1 VDWHTGDLR
10 YGFTGW
16 SLAKASQLSNPGPHH
31 NSHRGNTLV
40 SLWGIYADS
49 YFIRFEMELILSV
62 RRKAQSLRQI
72 QWLYN
77 FDNYDFRCIL
87 LIFVAAYMKPFLILF
102 AFFFVGINHC
112 YPQVADTTKSA
123 GKVVVQHYFIISA
136 GTVIN
141 AYFNDKPLSV
151 ETISEFDE
159 YIQRN
164 AKILKD
170 SRVVV
175 TGKPKNGTFD
185 EVLKTLSHYRIK
197 NVTKN
202 ILTN

>member
-1 VDWHTGDLR
+1 
-10 YGFTGW
+10 
-16 SLAKASQLSNPGPHH
+16 
-31 NSHRGNTLV
+31 
-40 SLWGIYADS
+40 
-49 YFIRFEMELILSV
+49 
-62 RRKAQSLRQI
+62 
-72 QWLYN
+72 
-77 FDNYDFRCIL
+77 
-87 LIFVAAYMKPFLILF
+87 MKPLISLF
-102 AFFFVGINHC
+102 AFCFLGINHC
-112 YPQVADTTKSA
+112 FPQSADTAKSA
-123 GKVVVQHYFIISA
+123 GKVIVLHYFIISA

-151 ETISEFDE
+151 ETIAEFDD
-159 YIQRN
+159 YVQHN

-170 SRVVV
+170 SKVVV

>member
-1 VDWHTGDLR
+1 MKS
-10 YGFTGW
+10 F
-16 SLAKASQLSNPGPHH
+16 
-31 NSHRGNTLV
+31 
-40 SLWGIYADS
+40 
-49 YFIRFEMELILSV
+49 
-62 RRKAQSLRQI
+62 
-72 QWLYN
+72 
-77 FDNYDFRCIL
+77 
-87 LIFVAAYMKPFLILF
+87 FVLF
-102 AFFFVGINHC
+102 ASCFLAVNHC
-112 YPQVADTTKSA
+112 YPQSSDTTKSA
-123 GKVVVQHYFIISA
+123 RKAVVQHYFIISA

-151 ETISEFDE
+151 ETIAEFDD
-159 YIQRN
+159 YVQHN

-170 SRVVV
+170 ARVVV

>member
-1 VDWHTGDLR
+1 M
-10 YGFTGW
+10 
-16 SLAKASQLSNPGPHH
+16 K
-31 NSHRGNTLV
+31 
-40 SLWGIYADS
+40 
-49 YFIRFEMELILSV
+49 
-62 RRKAQSLRQI
+62 
-72 QWLYN
+72 
-77 FDNYDFRCIL
+77 L
-87 LIFVAAYMKPFLILF
+87 LITLF
-102 AFFFVGINHC
+102 AFSLAGINHC
-112 YPQVADTTKSA
+112 YPQSADTTKSA

-151 ETISEFDE
+151 ETITEFDE
-159 YIQRN
+159 YVQRN
-164 AKILKD
+164 AKTLKD
-170 SRVVV
+170 ARVVV

>member
-1 VDWHTGDLR
+1 MKS
-10 YGFTGW
+10 F
-16 SLAKASQLSNPGPHH
+16 
-31 NSHRGNTLV
+31 
-40 SLWGIYADS
+40 
-49 YFIRFEMELILSV
+49 
-62 RRKAQSLRQI
+62 
-72 QWLYN
+72 
-77 FDNYDFRCIL
+77 
-87 LIFVAAYMKPFLILF
+87 FVLF
-102 AFFFVGINHC
+102 ALCFAGINHC
-112 YPQVADTTKSA
+112 YPQSSDTSKSA

-151 ETISEFDE
+151 ETIAEFDD
-159 YIQRN
+159 YVQHN

-170 SRVVV
+170 VRVVV

>member
-1 VDWHTGDLR
+1 MR
-10 YGFTGW
+10 
-16 SLAKASQLSNPGPHH
+16 
-31 NSHRGNTLV
+31 
-40 SLWGIYADS
+40 
-49 YFIRFEMELILSV
+49 
-62 RRKAQSLRQI
+62 
-72 QWLYN
+72 
-77 FDNYDFRCIL
+77 
-87 LIFVAAYMKPFLILF
+87 IFVTAHMKPFLLF
-102 AFFFVGINHC
+102 LAFCLAGINHC
-112 YPQVADTTKSA
+112 YPQSADTTKST
-123 GKVVVQHYFIISA
+123 GKVVAQHYFIISA

-151 ETISEFDE
+151 ETIAEFDD
-159 YIQRN
+159 YVQHN

-170 SRVVV
+170 ARVVV

>member
-1 VDWHTGDLR
+1 M
-10 YGFTGW
+10 
-16 SLAKASQLSNPGPHH
+16 K
-31 NSHRGNTLV
+31 
-40 SLWGIYADS
+40 
-49 YFIRFEMELILSV
+49 
-62 RRKAQSLRQI
+62 
-72 QWLYN
+72 
-77 FDNYDFRCIL
+77 L
-87 LIFVAAYMKPFLILF
+87 LITLF
-102 AFFFVGINHC
+102 ALCFAGINQG
-112 YPQVADTTKSA
+112 YPQSADTSKST
-123 GKVVVQHYFIISA
+123 GKAVVQHYFIISA

-151 ETISEFDE
+151 ETIAEFDD
-159 YIQRN
+159 YVQHN

-170 SRVVV
+170 SKVVV

>member
-1 VDWHTGDLR
+1 M
-10 YGFTGW
+10 
-16 SLAKASQLSNPGPHH
+16 K
-31 NSHRGNTLV
+31 
-40 SLWGIYADS
+40 
-49 YFIRFEMELILSV
+49 
-62 RRKAQSLRQI
+62 
-72 QWLYN
+72 
-77 FDNYDFRCIL
+77 L
-87 LIFVAAYMKPFLILF
+87 LITLF
-102 AFFFVGINHC
+102 AFCFTGINPC
-112 YPQVADTTKSA
+112 YPQSADTAKST

-151 ETISEFDE
+151 ETIAEFDD
-159 YIQRN
+159 YVQHN

-170 SRVVV
+170 ARVVV